1 MTDTVFWGL
10 MIPFI
15 GTALGAACVLFL
27 KKEINAVLQHALI
40 GFAAGVMVAASVWS
54 LLLPSIDRAADM
66 GKLAFFPAV
75 SGFCV
80 GIVSMML
87 ADKLLPHIQAQKENE
102 KVAMLVLAVV
112 IHNIPEGMAV
122 GAAFAGA
129 LAGQSD
135 TAFSAA
141 MMLSTGIGI
150 QNLPE
155 GAIISMP
162 LASRGMRKGKAFGRG
177 VLSGIVEPIAGALT
191 VLLSTLIVPILPYLL
206 AFAAGAMI
214 YVVVEELVP
223 EMSECGRAYTGTLMF
238 MLGFSLMMTLD
249 VALG

>member
-1 MTDTVFWGL
+1 MTNSIFWGL
-10 MIPFI
+10 VIPLL
-15 GTALGAACVLFL
+15 GTTFGAACVLFL
-27 KKEINAVLQHALI
+27 KKEINRTVQRALL

-54 LLLPSIDRAADM
+54 LLLPSIDRAAHM
-66 GKLAFFPAV
+66 GKLAFIPAV
-75 SGFCV
+75 SGFCLGV
-80 GIVSMML
+80 VSLML
-87 ADKLLPHIQAQKENE
+87 ADRFLPLAQTGQSDE

-129 LAGQSD
+129 MVTPSE
-135 TAFSAA
+135 TAISAA
-141 MMLSTGIGI
+141 MMLSLGIGI

-162 LASRGMRKGKAFGRG
+162 LASNGMSKCRAFGRG

-191 VLLSTLIVPILPYLL
+191 ILLSALVVPILPFMLS
-206 AFAAGAMI
+206 FAAGAMI

-223 EMSECGRAYTGTLMF
+223 EMSDCGKAYTGTAMF
-238 MLGFSLMMTLD
+238 TFGFSLMMTLD
-249 VALG
+249 VSLG

>member
-1 MTDTVFWGL
+1 MTNLVFWGL
-10 MIPFI
+10 MIPLF
-15 GTALGAACVLFL
+15 GTSLGAACVLFL
-27 KKEINAVLQHALI
+27 KKEINCTVQRALL

-54 LLLPSIDRAADM
+54 LLLPSIERAANL
-66 GKLAFFPAV
+66 GKLAFLPAV
-75 SGFCV
+75 SGFCLGV
-80 GIVSMML
+80 VSLML
-87 ADKLLPHIQAQKENE
+87 ADKFLPLAQTGQSSE

-129 LAGQSD
+129 LVWQSE

-141 MMLSTGIGI
+141 MMLSLGIGI

-162 LASRGMRKGKAFGRG
+162 LASHGMRKGKAFGRG
-177 VLSGIVEPIAGALT
+177 ILSGVVEPIAGALT
-191 VLLSTLIVPILPYLL
+191 ILLSALVVPVLPYLL

-223 EMSECGRAYTGTLMF
+223 EMSDGGKAYTGTALF
-238 MLGFSLMMTLD
+238 MMGFSLMMTLD